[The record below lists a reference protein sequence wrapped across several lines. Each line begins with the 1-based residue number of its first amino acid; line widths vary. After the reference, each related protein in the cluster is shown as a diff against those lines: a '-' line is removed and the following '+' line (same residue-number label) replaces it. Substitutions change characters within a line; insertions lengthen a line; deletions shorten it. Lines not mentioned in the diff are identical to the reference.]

1 MIFTSPKAINGFALR
16 KKDEL
21 QVSRS
26 PQKYAPPKKKP
37 IIWLHPAGLNEIVAK
52 VALYCPE
59 RWLALAG
66 MKEMYNYSQWA
77 RFSP

>member
-1 MIFTSPKAINGFALR
+1 MDFTSPKAINGFALKK

-37 IIWLHPAGLNEIVAK
+37 IIWPYPAGLNKIGAK

-59 RWLALAG
+59 RWPSISGNERNVKLLTMG
-66 MKEMYNYSQWA
+66 
-77 RFSP
+77 